1 MAATIHTIE
10 DDMRER
16 ALSNRVPAP
25 NCPLTDATPLD
36 RIAYDAAEFLDA
48 GRLPAGGRLTT
59 LTLSDAR
66 RVAALRLIAHDQ
78 RVGRALAAAAE
89 PWLEVA

>member
-1 MAATIHTIE
+1 MAATTRTIE

-16 ALSNRVPAP
+16 ALSNRAPAP
-25 NCPLTDATPLD
+25 NSPLTEATSLD
-36 RIAYDAAEFLDA
+36 RIAYDTAEFLDA
-48 GRLPAGGRLTT
+48 GTLPAGGRLTT

-78 RVGRALAAAAE
+78 RVGRALAAAEE
-89 PWLEVA
+89 PWMEVA